1 MKLVMNNTQL
11 MHVHQPK
18 DTETGI
24 CLNKQKYSGVLFIRG
39 KKEKSSSS
47 KTLDISSQ
55 YVSLF

>member
-11 MHVHQPK
+11 MNVHQPK

-39 KKEKSSSS
+39 KKGEK
-47 KTLDISSQ
+47 Q
-55 YVSLF
+55 